1 MVLNFTLSDLKGL
14 AVGPVA
20 AQSSKGVWEKYSLL
34 KCFHKDIVNVFF
46 SQPFLNLDEKP
57 DRLIVHLQET
67 IAFILPWS
75 KSTIFRPFIAILFW
89 TRFGTHLMS

>member
-20 AQSSKGVWEKYSLL
+20 AQSSKGAWEKYSLL

-46 SQPFLNLDEKP
+46 FT
-57 DRLIVHLQET
+57 T
-67 IAFILPWS
+67 IS
-75 KSTIFRPFIAILFW
+75 
-89 TRFGTHLMS
+89 